1 MLPTSPFTRFES
13 LWRNL
18 DYEPVKRWKESHPGR
33 KVVATFPVWVPSE
46 IIHAAGALPV
56 MILGAGGLIDVEY
69 ADARMQSFICSISR
83 STLELGLR
91 GYFKFLDGFVFPSI
105 CDVARNLSGVWSRNF
120 PDQCVVYL
128 HLPENITSPH
138 AVPYMVAELKRLAQ
152 ELESISGVEVTDEQL
167 RQSIQLYN
175 QIRQRIRDLQTI
187 RENEPHRV
195 STYEFYQ
202 ILRLGTVLPPEEYL
216 THLEEALEMIR
227 TREARPRDRIRVIL
241 EGSFCEQPP
250 PELIWAIEEAGCYI
264 LDDDFVLGLKY
275 LTAPVPVEGDPWEAI
290 ARTYLKHA
298 RTSAIR
304 YDGVRERVDDFLQ
317 RVKSR
322 AVDGV
327 IFAYAKFCDPA
338 QFDYVVLKTHLERLG
353 IPHLSIEFEEKMS
366 VFETVRNQVETF
378 VESILFY
385 A

>member
-1 MLPTSPFTRFES
+1 MIPSTPFDP
-13 LWRNL
+13 LQQQWRSI
-18 DYEPVKRWKESHPGR
+18 DFEPVKNWKAQHPKGS
-33 KVVATFPVWVPSE
+33 VIATFPVWVPVE

-91 GYFKFLDGFVFPSI
+91 GYLKFLDGFVFPSI
-105 CDVARNLSGVWSRNF
+105 CDVARNLSGVWQRNF
-120 PDQCVVYL
+120 PEQMVVYL
-128 HLPENITSPH
+128 HLPENIQSPH
-138 AVPYMVAELKRLAQ
+138 AIRYMVQELKRLARA
-152 ELESISGVEVTDEQL
+152 LEERTGRTITDEAL
-167 RQSIQLYN
+167 RQAIHAYN
-175 QIRQRIRDLQTI
+175 QVRNRLGILQQI
-187 RENEPHRV
+187 REQEPDRL

-202 ILRLGTVLPPEEYL
+202 LLRAGAMYPVDAYLEILNDAIEKV
-216 THLEEALEMIR
+216 R

-264 LDDDFVLGLKY
+264 LDDDFMLGLKY
-275 LTAPVPVEGDPWEAI
+275 LTRPVPEEGDPWENLAM
-290 ARTYLKHA
+290 TYLRHA
-298 RTSAIR
+298 RPSAIR
-304 YDGVRERVDDFLQ
+304 YDGVRERAEGFIR
-317 RVKSR
+317 RVKDLG
-322 AVDGV
+322 VDGV

-353 IPHLSIEFEEKMS
+353 IPHLSLEFEEKMT